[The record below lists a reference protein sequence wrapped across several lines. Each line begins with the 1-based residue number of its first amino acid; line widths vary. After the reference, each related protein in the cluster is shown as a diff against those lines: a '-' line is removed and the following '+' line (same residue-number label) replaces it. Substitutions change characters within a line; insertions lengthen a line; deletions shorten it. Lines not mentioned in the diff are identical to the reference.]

1 MRLGNWIL
9 ALAILPVWS
18 SAYAAN
24 DCVVKEWSLARD
36 VNDMKPVGIAQSFS
50 SSDVS
55 QVFVFASLD
64 CNAIDGA
71 VVVKFDRDGKIV
83 HEKQITIQPANNY
96 RLWTSVAAYPGKY
109 RVTLEI
115 RGALL
120 NSDDF
125 EVLP

>member
-1 MRLGNWIL
+1 MRLSNWIF

-24 DCVVKEWSLARD
+24 DCVVREWSLARD
-36 VNDMKPVGIAQSFS
+36 VTEMKPVGIAQSFLS
-50 SSDVS
+50 SEVS

-64 CNAIDGA
+64 CNAIDDA
-71 VVVKFDRDGKIV
+71 VLVKFDRDGKTV

-109 RVTLEI
+109 RVTLEM

-120 NSDDF
+120 NADEF
-125 EVLP
+125 VVLP